1 MHAQCKGWNKGQ
13 KKNIMYEVIADT
25 ISVIYNPSG
34 HNVLLVNLTMSI
46 HIPLHH
52 GMKHITPLNY
62 VLMAMWDSPSK
73 LVVYCQFTLSS
84 FCNSFAVLLREFFSF
99 NKICHG
105 AYIGQGQW
113 ETMEK
118 DVYVWKWF
126 VFVFGCGWGL
136 PNSEKT

>member
-1 MHAQCKGWNKGQ
+1 
-13 KKNIMYEVIADT
+13 MYEVIADT

-46 HIPLHH
+46 HIPLHN

-84 FCNSFAVLLREFFSF
+84 FCNSFAVLL
-99 NKICHG
+99 
-105 AYIGQGQW
+105 
-113 ETMEK
+113 
-118 DVYVWKWF
+118 
-126 VFVFGCGWGL
+126 
-136 PNSEKT
+136 